1 VKGVE
6 DISGA
11 LQQQNLAY
19 KDVARHVERI
29 AQMTEENSYAANE
42 TAGAAQQLKGLSQ
55 AMQQAVA
62 RFRL

>member
-1 VKGVE
+1 
-6 DISGA
+6 
-11 LQQQNLAY
+11 
-19 KDVARHVERI
+19 
-29 AQMTEENSYAANE
+29 MTEENSYAAKE